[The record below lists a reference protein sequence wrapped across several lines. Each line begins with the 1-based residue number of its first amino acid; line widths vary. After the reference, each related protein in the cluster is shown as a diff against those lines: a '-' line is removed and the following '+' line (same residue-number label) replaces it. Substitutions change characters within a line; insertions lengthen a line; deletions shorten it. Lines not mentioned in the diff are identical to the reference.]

1 MFPTSTLVVFA
12 DVVYQPAK
20 SYPVFV
26 AVGSST
32 AVYAVSYVFVT
43 DSIAFP
49 PSTSYANVYVFAFQI
64 AYNVTVAPSISVS
77 DALTVALSANLTAP
91 FAVSD
96 QPWNVYPTFVNVFA
110 VSAFAV

>member
-1 MFPTSTLVVFA
+1 MSSTSTLVVFA

-20 SYPVFV
+20 SYPVFL
-26 AVGSST
+26 AVGSSSS
-32 AVYAVSYVFVT
+32 VYAVSYVFVT

-49 PSTSYANVYVFAFQI
+49 PSTLYANVYVFAFQI
-64 AYNVTVAPSISVS
+64 AYNVTVAPSVSVS